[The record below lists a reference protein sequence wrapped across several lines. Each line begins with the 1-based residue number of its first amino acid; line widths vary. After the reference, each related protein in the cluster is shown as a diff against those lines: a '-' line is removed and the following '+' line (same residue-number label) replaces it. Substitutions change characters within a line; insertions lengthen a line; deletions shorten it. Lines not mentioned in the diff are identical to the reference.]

1 VPKRNHAIVI
11 DESRCKGCVACVMA
25 CPTRALRVQKNLVQA
40 NRDRCIDC
48 GACIGVCSHGALRAR
63 TSTSVD
69 LERFKYKVALPS
81 LVLYGQF
88 GDDAR
93 PWQILNAFRSIGFDA
108 ACDISWMCEMVAA
121 AIDAYLTDCG
131 GPWPKIAITCPAVMR
146 LIQLE
151 YPSLLPHLVPI
162 NTPRELAAKM
172 HRRRIASERG
182 LDPSEIGLFY
192 ISPCTSLVDTIE
204 SPLGRRTSHLDGA
217 FSIAEVYG
225 PLLRA
230 IKSCPGEEP
239 VEEPVSIRGLR
250 WVMANG
256 EIPGMRNENS
266 ITVKGLRDVVFVLDR
281 IESGTFVGADFINT
295 YVCEDGCFS
304 GHLTI
309 AGRYEAQRYLHQVV
323 RRLGDPPPV
332 KESKIRSLL
341 QSHFFDMDGDIEPVT
356 PGIDV
361 QDLRQVTARLQKR
374 NELLPALP
382 GKNCAACGAPNCE
395 TLAGDVVDGTADLT
409 DCPFA
414 RIEQLTR
421 EIATLKG
428 RRHEE

>member
-1 VPKRNHAIVI
+1 VPKLNHAIVI
-11 DESRCKGCVACVMA
+11 DESRCKGCAACILS
-25 CPTRALRVQKNLVQA
+25 CPTHALRVRGNLVQA
-40 NRDRCIDC
+40 NRDHCIDC
-48 GACIGVCSHGALRAR
+48 GACIRACTRGALRAR
-63 TSTSVD
+63 TSTSAD
-69 LERFKYKVALPS
+69 LERFKVKVALPS

-88 GDDAR
+88 GADVR
-93 PWQILNAFRSIGFDA
+93 PGQILNAFRSIGFDA

-131 GPWPKIAITCPAVMR
+131 DPWPKIAITCPAVMH
-146 LIQLE
+146 LVQLE

-172 HRRRIASERG
+172 HRRRIAGELG
-182 LDPSEIGLFY
+182 LEPSDIGFFY

-204 SPLGRRTSHLDGA
+204 SPLGRRTSHLNGA
-217 FSIAEVYG
+217 FSITEVYG

-230 IKSCPGEEP
+230 IKSQPQDEPPEEH
-239 VEEPVSIRGLR
+239 VSIRGLR

-266 ITVKGLRDVVFVLDR
+266 ITVKGLRDVIYVLDR
-281 IESGTFVGADFINT
+281 IESGTFVGADFINA

-323 RRLGDPPPV
+323 RRMGEQPPV
-332 KESKIRSLL
+332 KESRIRALL
-341 QSHFFDMDGDIEPVT
+341 QSHFFDLEGDIEPVT
-356 PGIDV
+356 PGIDA

-374 NELLPALP
+374 NELSAGLP
-382 GKNCAACGAPNCE
+382 GKNCAACGAPSCE
-395 TLAGDVVDGTADLT
+395 TLAGDVVDGLADVT

-421 EIATLKG
+421 EIAVLKG
-428 RRHEE
+428 RRHQE